1 MPLCVAGTVLGTG
14 DIAENKAFTGPLLG
28 DLLSRGD
35 PDHKQDLYINRIS
48 QVVIGANVQVKEG
61 KGKSS
66 DEEVLI
72 YTGQ

>member
-35 PDHKQDLYINRIS
+35 PDHKQDLYVNRITGGDRCKCTS
-48 QVVIGANVQVKEG
+48 QGG
-61 KGKSS
+61 KGEK
-66 DEEVLI
+66 
-72 YTGQ
+72 